1 MTLAYDLPMVLN
13 GGGLTPVFS
22 KTWKTLK
29 QFGYGTDEVKTFP
42 CFSPSG
48 RFRSGSKDI
57 RLTEYRKADGTTIL
71 AVCSFGH
78 EGKTVIKEDK
88 AAFKSGLPMKAA
100 ADIETGEKLP
110 VKDNAVEI
118 ELKKNEFKLIR
129 LK

>member
-1 MTLAYDLPMVLN
+1 MVLN

-42 CFSPSG
+42 CFSSSG
-48 RFRSGSKDI
+48 RFTTDSRDI

-78 EGKTVIKEDK
+78 EGKTVLGSTVAVKE
-88 AAFKSGLPMKAA
+88 AR
-100 ADIETGEKLP
+100 DIESGKALP
-110 VKDNAVEI
+110 VKDKSVEI
-118 ELKKNEFKLIR
+118 ELKKNEFKLIQ